1 MYKYRQFY
9 DVESLLDMLARGVS
23 GETAVEL
30 STVFR
35 TLLRI
40 KDSDI
45 QFYKSFYDRE
55 MERIDKGF

>member
-1 MYKYRQFY
+1 MYKYRQFC
-9 DVESLLDMLARGVS
+9 DIESLLDMLARGVS

-35 TLLRI
+35 ILLRI